1 MDNVTTSKSQTNDK
15 VGPTTSED
23 PKSFVC
29 DHNAMRSGLV
39 DVIVHQS
46 QRQASIEKDQTEN
59 EKKLDEL
66 QHFLMNMEKNILKTL
81 WLWKWKITTE
91 ENGILKVS

>member
-1 MDNVTTSKSQTNDK
+1 
-15 VGPTTSED
+15 
-23 PKSFVC
+23 
-29 DHNAMRSGLV
+29 MRSGLV

-81 WLWKWKITTE
+81 
-91 ENGILKVS
+91 